1 METPTKKG
9 YEAPALTVYGSVAT
23 ITGNQ
28 NAAGCD
34 HPCGASN
41 IDNTFYSTGK

>member
-1 METPTKKG
+1 MKEPLKKG
-9 YEAPALTVYGSVAT
+9 YEAPSLTVYGSVAT

-28 NAAGCD
+28 HSSGCD
-34 HPCGASN
+34 HPCGG